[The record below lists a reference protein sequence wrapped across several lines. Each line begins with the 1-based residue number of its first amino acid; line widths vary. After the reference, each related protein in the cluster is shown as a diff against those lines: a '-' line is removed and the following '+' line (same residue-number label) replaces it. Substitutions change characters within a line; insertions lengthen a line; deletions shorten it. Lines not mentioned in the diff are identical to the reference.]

1 MKVLIAAPTC
11 EEYTQRR
18 LACLATWASTT
29 LCDVKFYSARDMGVP
44 PEADQV
50 KTDYKGYLT
59 VPGENLSYRVRE
71 LARWALAD
79 GYDYVFKCD
88 DDTYVWVYRL
98 LASGFERWDYCGFS
112 HDWHTPRF
120 ASGGAGYWMS
130 RRAMGVLAAQE
141 DAFEP
146 HDDVWVGAVMERDG
160 IVLAHDSRYQPELP
174 HVLRGDMITVHYVKD
189 PETMRAIHN
198 GGYPCEP

>member
-1 MKVLIAAPTC
+1 M
-11 EEYTQRR
+11 
-18 LACLATWASTT
+18 
-29 LCDVKFYSARDMGVP
+29 KFYSARDMGVP

-88 DDTYVWVYRL
+88 DDTYVWVDRL